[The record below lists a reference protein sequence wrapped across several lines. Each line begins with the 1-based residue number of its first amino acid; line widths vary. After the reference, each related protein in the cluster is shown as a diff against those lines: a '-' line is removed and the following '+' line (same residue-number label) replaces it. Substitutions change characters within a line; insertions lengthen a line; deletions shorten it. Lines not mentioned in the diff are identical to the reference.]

1 MDMLLRLY
9 RTFNLLSLDVAI
21 GAIISALYFS
31 KLLIIE
37 PSAYSII
44 TLGLTV
50 WIIYTA
56 DRLLDVRNS
65 KGPVTTDRHKFHQR
79 YQNQLW
85 FSIVLVVLAIT
96 ALLLWLPQAVLK
108 GGILLAVMTGLYLF
122 LHKKLLVKE
131 FVIAI
136 LYTMG
141 ILLPSWSLHNS
152 SLSLGSYLLIA
163 QFFIVALINLLLF
176 SWFDYESDKSRGS
189 ASFVTAYG
197 KKLTSRVIWVLNIC
211 SIGISGWMLFH
222 FHTSST
228 LVFLFMTFILAIIS
242 LFPAY
247 FSVNCRYRFLGD
259 AVFFLPAVGI
269 FI

>member
-1 MDMLLRLY
+1 MLRLY
-9 RTFNLLSLDVAI
+9 RTFNLLSLDVAL

-31 KLLIIE
+31 KLLIIK
-37 PSAYSII
+37 PGVYSII

-50 WIIYTA
+50 WTIYTA
-56 DRLLDVRNS
+56 DRLLDVRNA
-65 KGPVTTDRHKFHQR
+65 KGPATTDRHKFHQR
-79 YQNQLW
+79 YQSKLW
-85 FSIVLVVLAIT
+85 FSIVLVVLIIA
-96 ALLLWLPQAVLK
+96 ALLFMLPTAVFM

-122 LHKKLLVKE
+122 LHNKLLVKE

-136 LYTMG
+136 LYTIG

-152 SLSLGSYLLIA
+152 SLSSESYLLIT

-176 SWFDYESDKSRGS
+176 SWFDYESDKSSGS
-189 ASFVTAYG
+189 GSFVTAYG
-197 KKLTSRVIWVLNIC
+197 KKLTNQVIWSLNIC
-211 SIGISGWMLFH
+211 SIGITGWILFH

-228 LVFLFMTFILAIIS
+228 LVFLFMTLILAIIS

-247 FSVNCRYRFLGD
+247 FSVNSRYRFLGD

>member
-1 MDMLLRLY
+1 MDILLRLY
-9 RTFNLLSLDVAI
+9 RTFNLLSFDVAI
-21 GAIISALYFS
+21 GSMISAIYFS

-37 PSAYSII
+37 PNTYSII

-56 DRLLDVRNS
+56 DRLLDIRNLRIPAS
-65 KGPVTTDRHKFHQR
+65 TDRHKFHQR

-85 FSIVLVVLAIT
+85 ISIVLVALIIAVL
-96 ALLLWLPQAVLK
+96 LFKLPQAVFM
-108 GGILLAVMTGLYLF
+108 GGILLAVMTGLYL
-122 LHKKLLVKE
+122 LLQKKFHAKE

-141 ILLPSWSLHNS
+141 ILLPSWELHS
-152 SLSLGSYLLIA
+152 SFLSSGNYLLIA
-163 QFFIVALINLLLF
+163 QFFIVALVNLLLF
-176 SWFDYESDKSRGS
+176 SWFDYESDKNRGS
-189 ASFVTAYG
+189 SSFVTTYG

-211 SIGISGWMLFH
+211 SIGITGWMLFH

-228 LVFLFMTFILAIIS
+228 LVFLLMTFVLVIIS
-242 LFPAY
+242 LFPTY
-247 FSVNCRYRFLGD
+247 FSVNSRYRFLGD